1 MYSALMAYPAKTDRG
16 TILAAAL
23 SQVEHEGLE
32 SLAIRAVAAKLGLAP
47 NALYRYFENLT
58 ALKAAVAEEART
70 QLLEAMEAVIG
81 RKGPAEA
88 IRSLSA
94 AYLRFALDRPNL
106 FALYL
111 KTYGAE
117 EHTPQCV
124 KNTEFFLKH
133 VSKVYGEKRAGDASH
148 VLWAFLHGCAMLLDA
163 GLVTEESTFANLRLG
178 LQLWTDGARKAR
190 VTNVHR
196 ASSR

>member
-1 MYSALMAYPAKTDRG
+1 MMAYPAKTDRD

-23 SQVEHEGLE
+23 RQVEREGLE
-32 SLAIRAVAAKLGLAP
+32 SLAIRAVATRLGLAP

-58 ALKAAVAEEART
+58 ALEAAVAEEARR
-70 QLLEAMEAVIG
+70 QMLEAMEGVIG

-88 IRSLSA
+88 IRALSE
-94 AYLRFALDRPNL
+94 AYLRFALERPHL

-133 VSKVYGEKRAGDASH
+133 VAKVYGEKRAADASH
-148 VLWAFLHGCAMLLDA
+148 VLWALLHGSAVLLDS
-163 GLVTEESTFANLRLG
+163 GLVTQENAFANLRFG
-178 LQLWTDGARKAR
+178 LQLWIDGAS
-190 VTNVHR
+190 R
-196 ASSR
+196 ASRDSY